1 MPCVFCGTET
11 NIYFSGTATCLS
23 CLKKYIGEL
32 EPKPPGSDIENKT
45 ESSLEDLG
53 ETG

>member
-23 CLKKYIGEL
+23 CLKKYLGEA
-32 EPKPPGSDIENKT
+32 EPKPPGSDIANKAD
-45 ESSLEDLG
+45 SSPEDLKK
-53 ETG
+53 TG